1 MHRSPKFLT
10 KIFPTRIWGI
20 TVSDKSLFLTF
31 DDGPHPGITPWVL
44 DFLKEQGIVAT
55 FFCVGENVL
64 KHPELYERIL
74 NEGHKTGNHTMK
86 HLNGMKTD
94 KETYLSS
101 IKEAENVIH
110 SNLFRPPYGRLSKR
124 LDKVVSERFKIIMWS
139 WLSKDYD
146 NTVPI
151 EKIILAAKRIKP
163 GDILVFHDNVKTKER
178 LKEILPPIIKSLKE
192 NQFEF
197 KLID

>member
-1 MHRSPKFLT
+1 MHRSPKFLS
-10 KIFPTRIWGI
+10 KIFPARIWGI
-20 TVSDKSLFLTF
+20 AVSDKSLFLTF
-31 DDGPHPGITPWVL
+31 DDGPQPGITPWVL
-44 DFLKEQGIVAT
+44 DFLKEQGILAT
-55 FFCVGENVL
+55 FFCVGENVQ
-64 KHPELYERIL
+64 KYPELYERIL

-124 LDKVVSERFKIIMWS
+124 LDKVVSQRFKIIMWS

-151 EKIILAAKRIKP
+151 EKILDAAKRIKS

-178 LKEILPPIIKSLKE
+178 LKEILPPIIKNLKE

>member
-10 KIFPTRIWGI
+10 KIFPIRIWGI
-20 TVSDKSLFLTF
+20 TVPDKSLFLTF
-31 DDGPHPGITPWVL
+31 DDGPQPGITPWVL
-44 DFLKEQGIVAT
+44 DFLKEQGILAT
-55 FFCVGENVL
+55 FFCVGENVQ

-151 EKIILAAKRIKP
+151 EKILHAAKKIKP

-178 LKEILPPIIKSLKE
+178 LKVILPPIIKNLKE

-197 KLID
+197 RLID